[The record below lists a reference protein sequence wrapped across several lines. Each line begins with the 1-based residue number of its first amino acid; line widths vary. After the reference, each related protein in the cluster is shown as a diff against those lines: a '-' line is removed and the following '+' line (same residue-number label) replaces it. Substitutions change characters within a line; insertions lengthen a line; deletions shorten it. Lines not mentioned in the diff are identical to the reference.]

1 MKKIMLLILIA
12 TLLSACRGSKE
23 TMPTYET
30 AQGNLIR
37 LHIKTDDGN
46 RHFRVVE
53 FGYNGHDYIMFSDV
67 VGSAVVHHPDCNCQN
82 E

>member
-23 TMPTYET
+23 TMPLET
-30 AQGNLIR
+30 SQGNLIR
-37 LHIKTDDGN
+37 LNIKTDIGN
-46 RHFRVVE
+46 RHFQVVE
-53 FGYNGHDYIMFSDV
+53 FGYCGHDYIMFSDV

>member
-23 TMPTYET
+23 TMPYET

-37 LHIKTDDGN
+37 LHIKTDVGN

>member
-1 MKKIMLLILIA
+1 MKKIMLLISIA

-23 TMPTYET
+23 TMPTEIS
-30 AQGNLIR
+30 QGNLIR
-37 LHIKTDDGN
+37 LNIKTDIGN
-46 RHFRVVE
+46 RHFQVVE
-53 FGYNGHDYIMFSDV
+53 FGYNGHDYIMFTDI